1 MRKKGLGV
9 IFSVLVAFSMVAAGC
24 GSGSGSGASGSQSS
38 SSAPAAPAQS
48 GSGQAAEPAKEVT
61 LKVGAAPVPH
71 AEILEFVKP
80 KLKEQGVNLE
90 VVVLDDEG
98 QLNPALQDKQI
109 DANFFQHVPYLD
121 SIKTEKGYDFAV
133 TTKVHVE
140 PIGFYSDKLKSKDEI
155 QEGAKIGIPNNPS
168 NEYRALILLQE
179 QGWIK
184 LKDGLTTYQATPK
197 DIAENPKKLEFIE
210 AEASTL
216 PRVLPDLAGAVINTN
231 VVLEA
236 KIDPK
241 SALFR
246 EGANSPY
253 ANVITV
259 RKGDENRDEIKKLD
273 AVLTS
278 PEVKKFIED
287 KYGVAVVPA
296 F

>member
-9 IFSVLVAFSMVAAGC
+9 VFSLLVGVSVMLAGC
-24 GSGSGSGASGSQSS
+24 GSGASNQASSGGAAQASP
-38 SSAPAAPAQS
+38 SAGQTAEAP
-48 GSGQAAEPAKEVT
+48 KEVT

-71 AEILEFVKP
+71 AEILEFIKP
-80 KLKEQGVNLE
+80 KLKEEGVNLE
-90 VVVLDDEG
+90 VVILDDEG
-98 QLNPALQDKQI
+98 QLNPALKDNQI

-121 SIKTEKGYDFAV
+121 SVRGEKGFDFAV

-140 PIGFYSDKLKSKDEI
+140 PIGFYSDKLKSADEI
-155 QEGAKIGIPNNPS
+155 KEGAKIGIPNNPS
-168 NEYRALILLQE
+168 NEFRALTLLQE
-179 QGWIK
+179 QGLIK
-184 LKDGLTTYQATPK
+184 LKDGLTTYEATPK

-210 AEASTL
+210 AEAATL
-216 PRVLPDLAGAVINTN
+216 PRALPDLDGAVINTN

-236 KIDPK
+236 KIDPN

-253 ANVITV
+253 ANVIVV
-259 RKGDENRDEIKKLD
+259 RKGDENREEIKKLD
-273 AVLTS
+273 AALTT

>member
-38 SSAPAAPAQS
+38 SSAAAAPAQS

>member
-9 IFSVLVAFSMVAAGC
+9 VFSLLVGVSVMLAGC
-24 GSGSGSGASGSQSS
+24 GSGASNQASG
-38 SSAPAAPAQS
+38 
-48 GSGQAAEPAKEVT
+48 GGAAEASPSAGQTAEAPKEVT

-71 AEILEFVKP
+71 AEILEFIKP
-80 KLKEQGVNLE
+80 KLKEEGVNLE
-90 VVVLDDEG
+90 VVILDDEG
-98 QLNPALQDKQI
+98 QLNPALKDNQI

-121 SIKTEKGYDFAV
+121 SVRGEKGFDFAV

-140 PIGFYSDKLKSKDEI
+140 PIGFYSDKLKSADEI
-155 QEGAKIGIPNNPS
+155 KEGAKIGIPNNPS
-168 NEYRALILLQE
+168 NEFRALTLLQE
-179 QGWIK
+179 QGLIK
-184 LKDGLTTYQATPK
+184 LKDGLTTYEATPK

-210 AEASTL
+210 AEAATL
-216 PRVLPDLAGAVINTN
+216 PRALPDLDGAVINTN

-236 KIDPK
+236 KIDPN

-253 ANVITV
+253 ANVIVV
-259 RKGDENRDEIKKLD
+259 RKGDENREEIKKLD
-273 AVLTS
+273 AALTT

>member
-216 PRVLPDLAGAVINTN
+216 PRVLPDLAGTVINTN

>member
-24 GSGSGSGASGSQSS
+24 GSGSGASGSQSS

>member
-1 MRKKGLGV
+1 V
-9 IFSVLVAFSMVAAGC
+9 E
-24 GSGSGSGASGSQSS
+24 
-38 SSAPAAPAQS
+38 AP
-48 GSGQAAEPAKEVT
+48 KEVT

-71 AEILEFVKP
+71 AEILEFIKP
-80 KLKEQGVNLE
+80 KLKEEGVNLE
-90 VVVLDDEG
+90 VVILDDEG
-98 QLNPALQDKQI
+98 QLNPALKDNQI

-121 SIKTEKGYDFAV
+121 SVRGEKGFDFAV

-140 PIGFYSDKLKSKDEI
+140 PIGFYSDKLKSAGEI
-155 QEGAKIGIPNNPS
+155 KEGAKIGIPNNPS
-168 NEYRALILLQE
+168 NEFRALTLLQE
-179 QGWIK
+179 QGLIK
-184 LKDGLTTYQATPK
+184 LKDGLTTYEATPK

-210 AEASTL
+210 AEAATL
-216 PRVLPDLAGAVINTN
+216 PRALPDLDGAVINTN

-236 KIDPK
+236 KIDPN

-253 ANVITV
+253 ANVIVV
-259 RKGDENRDEIKKLD
+259 RKGDENREEIKKLD
-273 AVLTS
+273 AALAT